1 MRYDN
6 GLSEGVE
13 VCACCGELYTQELTA
28 SEFCENCDIPDDEV
42 INGSADDSDWNRPGH
57 SKHRIRDSESPE
69 RNRQTVCDRIRHRP
83 DKSSATRSQAYHG
96 SL

>member
-42 INGSADDSDWNRPGH
+42 INGSADDSD
-57 SKHRIRDSESPE
+57 
-69 RNRQTVCDRIRHRP
+69 RH
-83 DKSSATRSQAYHG
+83 
-96 SL
+96 